1 MNSSQTIITR
11 QVRRFMAATSQTQ
24 VDIAHLIGLDQTAV
38 SRRLTGRSRWSV
50 DDLDALMD
58 AGVPLSL
65 SAYGL
70 DSEAV
75 GA

>member
-1 MNSSQTIITR
+1 
-11 QVRRFMAATSQTQ
+11 MAATAQTQ
-24 VDIAHLIGLDQTAV
+24 TDIAHLLGV
-38 SRRLTGRSRWSV
+38 SQSQVSARLGGRTRWSV

-65 SAYGL
+65 AAYGL

>member
-1 MNSSQTIITR
+1 
-11 QVRRFMAATSQTQ
+11 MAATSQTQ
-24 VDIAHLIGLDQTAV
+24 TDIARVLGVSQSQVSARIG
-38 SRRLTGRSRWSV
+38 GRTRWSF

-65 SAYGL
+65 AAYGL